1 MCIRDRYKT
10 ENISEA
16 EIFGVELSARYF
28 LNQQRDGFNISNVM
42 SLSEGNDTTNDI
54 PLTTVIPFTN
64 RTALE
69 YRHPSQQWSSSLGMT
84 FVGEQRVDSSYDDY
98 VPSGYTTFDFTSEW
112 RPTDNVLLSL
122 GIYNIFDKRYYNFQD
137 LKGVSAS
144 DLDLTRYSQP
154 ERNIQAS
161 IKFKF

>member
-1 MCIRDRYKT
+1 
-10 ENISEA
+10 
-16 EIFGVELSARYF
+16 
-28 LNQQRDGFNISNVM
+28 
-42 SLSEGNDTTNDI
+42 
-54 PLTTVIPFTN
+54 
-64 RTALE
+64 
-69 YRHPSQQWSSSLGMT
+69 MT

-98 VPSGYTTFDFTSEW
+98 VPSAYATFDFTSEW

-137 LKGVSAS
+137 LRGVSSS